1 MFIQIEELPAWAKI
15 ELTKEALLA
24 FADRLRKDAPSLP
37 TKEKE
42 SEVLTVDEAAEFL
55 NLARQTLYGLTSKRA
70 VPFYKKNKRLYF
82 KKTELMA
89 WVEEGKKK
97 MQREFDDEIVTYLNR
112 NKHKK

>member
-1 MFIQIEELPAWAKI
+1 MFIRIEDLPPWAKI

-24 FADRLRKDAPSLP
+24 FADRLRKDGSLMP
-37 TKEKE
+37 AREKE

-82 KKTELMA
+82 KKIELLA

-112 NKHKK
+112 NKNNK